1 MPRHPF
7 VLVVVLLLPLPV
19 GHLLI
24 DDLGL
29 ARTWT
34 IGARLNT
41 TKPGNIAPD
50 I

>member
-1 MPRHPF
+1 MPRHPL
-7 VLVVVLLLPLPV
+7 VLVVVLLLPLSV

-29 ARTWT
+29 GRTWT
-34 IGARLNT
+34 IGARLST
-41 TKPGNIAPD
+41 TKPGNITPD